1 MHFYKVYIFIY
12 IQIKQIMECVKYM
25 VVVLV
30 VVAAFVY
37 IYTSLQITNKQVKI
51 SSNSN
56 TDSAQQPKIEK
67 TKREEKRCERENTQK
82 NIL

>member
-1 MHFYKVYIFIY
+1 
-12 IQIKQIMECVKYM
+12 MECVKYM

-51 SSNSN
+51 SSKTN

-67 TKREEKRCERENTQK
+67 RKEKKKGTKEKTHK
-82 NIL
+82 KTSYK

>member
-56 TDSAQQPKIEK
+56 TDSAQQPKNEK

>member
-1 MHFYKVYIFIY
+1 
-12 IQIKQIMECVKYM
+12 MECVKYM